1 MALSPVNKSPE
12 TRHWPLLKTVQ
23 TRAEIDSAVIC
34 ALRPSQSLYGTVV
47 ASDEWETNGGSV
59 AEAAKK
65 IEESSKESSGADAGQ
80 TKDRKPLVLM
90 ILIIVNSLA
99 LLGVGAGLYMY
110 SQETRKALSQQNEIA
125 DAPGDGEHGAAHGGG
140 HGEGDKKANAASDE
154 AKMVPLESF
163 IINLN
168 GSEGYK
174 FMKITMSLEVD
185 STATQEEILK
195 RQAQVRDTIV
205 VLLTSKSYSEV
216 AGENGQQKL
225 KDELIDTVNSFL
237 VKGKIKKIL
246 FTDFLFQ

>member
-1 MALSPVNKSPE
+1 MA
-12 TRHWPLLKTVQ
+12 
-23 TRAEIDSAVIC
+23 D
-34 ALRPSQSLYGTVV
+34 
-47 ASDEWETNGGSV
+47 
-59 AEAAKK
+59 AAKK
-65 IEESSKESSGADAGQ
+65 TEEAPKDSGGGGAGQ

-110 SQETRKALSQQNEIA
+110 SQATRKALSQQNDIA
-125 DAPGDGEHGAAHGGG
+125 EDAAGAEQSAEHGGG
-140 HGEGDKKANAASDE
+140 HGGGHGDAKKEEASKDE

-205 VLLTSKSYSEV
+205 VLLTSKSYGEV

>member
-1 MALSPVNKSPE
+1 M
-12 TRHWPLLKTVQ
+12 
-23 TRAEIDSAVIC
+23 
-34 ALRPSQSLYGTVV
+34 
-47 ASDEWETNGGSV
+47 

-65 IEESSKESSGADAGQ
+65 LEEAPKKEEANVEAGPA
-80 TKDRKPLVLM
+80 KDRKPLVLM

-99 LLGVGAGLYMY
+99 MLGVGAGLYMY
-110 SQETRKALSQQNEIA
+110 SQSTRQALRNETEIV
-125 DAPGDGEHGAAHGGG
+125 DAEDGKKEETKEVAA
-140 HGEGDKKANAASDE
+140 KDE
-154 AKMVPLESF
+154 AKMVQLESF

-185 STATQEEILK
+185 NVAAQEEITK

-205 VLLTSKSYSEV
+205 VLLTSKTYGEV

-225 KDELIDTVNSFL
+225 KEELVDTVNSFL

>member
-1 MALSPVNKSPE
+1 MVLN
-12 TRHWPLLKTVQ
+12 
-23 TRAEIDSAVIC
+23 
-34 ALRPSQSLYGTVV
+34 
-47 ASDEWETNGGSV
+47 ETNGGFV
-59 AEAAKK
+59 ADAAKK
-65 IEESSKESSGADAGQ
+65 LEESPKEVAGADAGP

-110 SQETRKALSQQNEIA
+110 SQATRQALKQETEISDTA
-125 DAPGDGEHGAAHGGG
+125 DAHDDG
-140 HGEGDKKANAASDE
+140 HGEKDKKESAAKDE

-168 GSEGYK
+168 GNEGYK

-185 STATQEEILK
+185 STATQEEIMK

-205 VLLTSKSYSEV
+205 VLLTSKSYGEV

-225 KDELIDTVNSFL
+225 KEELIDTVNSFL
-237 VKGKIKKIL
+237 VKGKIRKIL

>member
-1 MALSPVNKSPE
+1 MFSSLRSDSE
-12 TRHWPLLKTVQ
+12 RLLWKHLTKGL
-23 TRAEIDSAVIC
+23 C
-34 ALRPSQSLYGTVV
+34 GTAV
-47 ASDEWETNGGSV
+47 ASVYCETDGGFV

-65 IEESSKESSGADAGQ
+65 IEETQKEGEASGPG
-80 TKDRKPLVLM
+80 KDRKPLILGILVL
-90 ILIIVNSLA
+90 VNSLA
-99 LLGVGAGLYMY
+99 LLGVGAGLFMY
-110 SQETRKALSQQNEIA
+110 AQATRQAIKGETEISESAEEKA
-125 DAPGDGEHGAAHGGG
+125 D
-140 HGEGDKKANAASDE
+140 DKKEKAGKDE

-185 STATQEEILK
+185 SADTQNEIVK

-225 KDELIDTVNSFL
+225 KEELVDTVNSFL
-237 VKGKIKKIL
+237 VKGKIKKVL
-246 FTDFLFQ
+246 FTDFLFN

>member
-1 MALSPVNKSPE
+1 MADN
-12 TRHWPLLKTVQ
+12 
-23 TRAEIDSAVIC
+23 
-34 ALRPSQSLYGTVV
+34 
-47 ASDEWETNGGSV
+47 N
-59 AEAAKK
+59 AAKK
-65 IEESSKESSGADAGQ
+65 MEEAPKDNGADAGPG
-80 TKDRKPLVLM
+80 KDRKPLVLM

-110 SQETRKALSQQNEIA
+110 SQATRKALKQETEIA
-125 DAPGDGEHGAAHGGG
+125 DTAEAHG
-140 HGEGDKKANAASDE
+140 EEKKETAAKDE

-174 FMKITMSLEVD
+174 FMKITMTLEVD
-185 STATQEEILK
+185 STATQEEITK
-195 RQAQVRDTIV
+195 RQAQVKDTIV

-225 KDELIDTVNSFL
+225 KEELVDTINSFL

>member
-1 MALSPVNKSPE
+1 MA
-12 TRHWPLLKTVQ
+12 
-23 TRAEIDSAVIC
+23 D
-34 ALRPSQSLYGTVV
+34 
-47 ASDEWETNGGSV
+47 
-59 AEAAKK
+59 AAKK
-65 IEESSKESSGADAGQ
+65 LEESPKESASADAGQ

-110 SQETRKALSQQNEIA
+110 SQETRKALSQQNDIA
-125 DAPGDGEHGAAHGGG
+125 DSGEGEAGAHGGG
-140 HGEGDKKANAASDE
+140 HGEGDKKADASKDE

>member
-1 MALSPVNKSPE
+1 MA
-12 TRHWPLLKTVQ
+12 
-23 TRAEIDSAVIC
+23 D
-34 ALRPSQSLYGTVV
+34 
-47 ASDEWETNGGSV
+47 
-59 AEAAKK
+59 AAKK
-65 IEESSKESSGADAGQ
+65 LEESPKDSAGMDSGP

-110 SQETRKALSQQNEIA
+110 SQATRQALKQENEISDSAA
-125 DAPGDGEHGAAHGGG
+125 DTAAHG
-140 HGEGDKKANAASDE
+140 EDKKETAAKDE

-168 GSEGYK
+168 GNEGYK

-185 STATQEEILK
+185 STATQEEIMK

-205 VLLTSKSYSEV
+205 VLLTSKSYGEV

-225 KDELIDTVNSFL
+225 KEELIDTVNSFL
-237 VKGKIKKIL
+237 VKGKIRKIL

>member
-1 MALSPVNKSPE
+1 MA
-12 TRHWPLLKTVQ
+12 
-23 TRAEIDSAVIC
+23 D
-34 ALRPSQSLYGTVV
+34 
-47 ASDEWETNGGSV
+47 
-59 AEAAKK
+59 AAKK
-65 IEESSKESSGADAGQ
+65 IEEAPKEAPSAEAGP

-99 LLGVGAGLYMY
+99 LLGVGFGLYTY
-110 SQETRKALSQQNEIA
+110 SEATRKALKQENEIA
-125 DAPGDGEHGAAHGGG
+125 DTGAEGAEGHDAHGGA
-140 HGEGDKKANAASDE
+140 KKEEVAAKDE

-168 GSEGYK
+168 GNEGYK

-185 STATQEEILK
+185 SAGAQEEIVK

-205 VLLTSKSYSEV
+205 VLLSSKSYGEV

-225 KDELIDTVNSFL
+225 KEELIDTVNSFL

>member
-1 MALSPVNKSPE
+1 MA
-12 TRHWPLLKTVQ
+12 
-23 TRAEIDSAVIC
+23 D
-34 ALRPSQSLYGTVV
+34 
-47 ASDEWETNGGSV
+47 
-59 AEAAKK
+59 AAKK
-65 IEESSKESSGADAGQ
+65 LEESPKEAAGADAGP

-99 LLGVGAGLYMY
+99 LLGVGVGLYTY
-110 SQETRKALSQQNEIA
+110 SEATRKALKQENEIA
-125 DAPGDGEHGAAHGGG
+125 DTAEGSDAHGA
-140 HGEGDKKANAASDE
+140 DKKNEAAAKDE

-168 GSEGYK
+168 GNEGYK

-185 STATQEEILK
+185 STATQEEIVK

-205 VLLTSKSYSEV
+205 VLLSSKSYGEV

-225 KDELIDTVNSFL
+225 KEELIDTVNSFL